1 MYAVILAGGS
11 RTRHRPLAGGRL
23 PIALVEDSDGRTLLQ
38 RIVARLAPLIDP
50 ADIVVVTD
58 RRLGQTVRS
67 IVPAARILPEPVHRD
82 TAASIALAT
91 VAVERPADEPMLVIA
106 ADHEIEDAE
115 RFRSAVGALGEALMV
130 AGTPAG
136 APLCAVTVP
145 PADAEPGFSFIQ
157 PRFDAAMRLGDLR
170 LYPTQTFEAH
180 PDGRRAQ
187 ELYATGTTS
196 WTAGIFLWR
205 RDAIHAALERYTPLL
220 TLIEPAHRSELALK
234 AAYDRLQPLSIDEAV
249 LVGAARDGLLVSVP
263 LDVGWREV
271 APSEEPAGTMLSRRL
286 L

>member
-23 PIALVEDSDGRTLLQ
+23 PIALVEGPDRQTLLQ
-38 RIVARLAPLIDP
+38 RIVRRLAPLIDP
-50 ADIVVVTD
+50 ADVVVVTD

-67 IVPAARILPEPVHRD
+67 LVPAARILPEPVHRD
-82 TAASIALAT
+82 TAASITLAT
-91 VAVERPADEPMLVIA
+91 VAVERPEDEPMLVIV
-106 ADHEIEDAE
+106 ADHEIDDDD
-115 RFRSAVGALGEALMV
+115 RFRNALGALGEALQT
-130 AGTPAG
+130 AGTPGG

-157 PRFDAAMRLGDLR
+157 PRVDAAMRLGDLR
-170 LYPTQTFEAH
+170 LYPTEVFEAH
-180 PDGRRAQ
+180 PEGGRAR
-187 ELYATGTTS
+187 ELYAMGTTS

-205 RDAIHAALERYTPLL
+205 RDAIRAALEKYTPLL
-220 TLIEPAHRSELALK
+220 TVIEPAFRSELALR

-249 LVGAARDGLLVSVP
+249 LVGAARDGQLVSVP

-271 APSEEPAGTMLSRRL
+271 DANEAATESAWR
-286 L
+286 